1 MKNFFLLL
9 SLGLSSFTWG
19 AMKVEP
25 AVTGR
30 LDEMGKYLRS
40 LQKFEVE
47 SDVNF
52 EVVNQDDQKAD
63 FKAKVTY
70 KVQRPDKL
78 FADIKSDAKH
88 RQYFY
93 DGKTLTVYSPEEKL
107 YGTIPVKGNLAK
119 MAKTATEYGV
129 EMPLADLFAW
139 GSDKSQEKKIT
150 AALFVKKVEE
160 GGRSID
166 QFAVRQG
173 PIDWQ
178 VWLLEGDKPLPHKF
192 VYTVTDDP
200 ARPDL
205 TTKLA
210 WDLEPQLE
218 SSFYKFS
225 PAKGVYKIEMR
236 KPRKETK

>member
-1 MKNFFLLL
+1 MRSFFLVFA
-9 SLGLSSFTWG
+9 LGIST
-19 AMKVEP
+19 AVVAAVKVEP
-25 AVTGR
+25 AVTER
-30 LDEMGKYLRS
+30 LDDMGKYLRS
-40 LQKFEVE
+40 LQKFEVK
-47 SDVNF
+47 SDVDF

-78 FADIKSDAKH
+78 FADIESDAKH

-93 DGKTLTVYSPEEKL
+93 DGKTFTVYSPEEKL
-107 YGTIPVKGNLAK
+107 YGTIPVKGNLAA
-119 MAKTATEYGV
+119 MARTAAEYGV

-139 GSDKSQEKKIT
+139 GMDKSEEKKIT

-160 GGRSID
+160 GGRAID

-173 PIDWQ
+173 TVDWQ

-210 WDLEPQLE
+210 WDLEPQFE
-218 SSFYKFS
+218 QAFNKFS
-225 PAKGVYKIEMR
+225 PQKGSAKIEMR
-236 KPRKETK
+236 KPKKETK